1 MNPSL
6 RDPTHF
12 TSQLIV
18 LTNRSIC
25 LSLLI
30 VDRAKE
36 KKIKVCF
43 NKPNKIRVPGLLKRT
58 RRVEEEE
65 EEEEE
70 EERLVRTKRIRF
82 NELDS
87 DGRPIEPQF
96 SEDEDTDQ
104 DDEDTEQEDD
114 DNSGQNQSQSIVNN
128 IIDNLINCVLKN

>member
-18 LTNRSIC
+18 LRTTNRSTC

-58 RRVEEEE
+58 RRGEEEV
-65 EEEEE
+65 EE